1 MAPAR
6 AAPRRGGRRRA
17 AAEPA
22 AQEVGGG
29 RAALARLAD
38 GYAAVSGY
46 EKPDPPP
53 PPPAASAPAGRPYSS
68 SSPAS
73 AQPARSSAYLKLDS
87 NENMAM
93 PRQFQA
99 DLLRAARRAVDVRE
113 YPLGGE
119 ERLARAIARHLRVPA
134 SSVGIGS
141 GSDQVLDQLLAAFV
155 AGGRGGRVL
164 ATSPT
169 FSFFEDRCRLYSVPV
184 TSVPYSDDMTLD
196 AGALR
201 AACRSFAGGGRR
213 GAPRL
218 LYLDMPNNPT
228 GFQLGRADLEDIATA
243 FDGLVVIDEAYAE
256 FAGYTAVRWTR
267 RIDNLAVVRT
277 FSKSFGLAG
286 LRLGYFAAGGRL
298 AEAYNRAVRYP
309 YPVSSLA
316 IEAGIEALRR
326 SGQAREVADLVRR
339 ERARVARELRSHGAF
354 DVFDSSANF
363 VLFDA
368 GGAHRRVHAA
378 LAEQGISIR
387 RLGRIGG
394 REGCLRVT
402 IGTREM
408 NSRFLLAVRDLLG

>member
-6 AAPRRGGRRRA
+6 APPPPPSAARRGGKGRQRGGRA
-17 AAEPA
+17 GAARPPA
-22 AQEVGGG
+22 GKGREAGGGGGGGGGG
-29 RAALARLAD
+29 RAALARLAA
-38 GYAAVSGY
+38 GYAAASGY
-46 EKPDPPP
+46 EKPAPPP
-53 PPPAASAPAGRPYSS
+53 GSGAG
-68 SSPAS
+68 
-73 AQPARSSAYLKLDS
+73 YLKLDS

-99 DLLRAARRAVDVRE
+99 DLLRAARKAVDVRE
-113 YPLGGE
+113 YPLGGG

-155 AGGRGGRVL
+155 AAGAGGRVL

-169 FSFFEDRCRLYSVPV
+169 FTFFEDRCRLYSVPV

-201 AACRSFAGGGRR
+201 DACRAFGGAAR
-213 GAPRL
+213 GAPGM

-228 GFQLGRADLEDIATA
+228 GFHLGRADLEDVASG

-256 FAGYTAVRWTR
+256 FAGYTAVRWTKR
-267 RIDNLAVVRT
+267 MDNLAVVRT

-286 LRLGYFAAGGRL
+286 LRLGYLVAGGRI
-298 AEAYNRAVRYP
+298 AEAYNRAVGYP

-316 IEAGIEALRR
+316 VEAGIEALRR
-326 SGQAREVADLVRR
+326 SQQVRGVADLVRR
-339 ERARVARELRSHGAF
+339 ERARVIRELRAHAAF

-363 VLFDA
+363 VMFDA

-387 RLGRIGG
+387 RLGRIGR

>member
-1 MAPAR
+1 MQVAPAR

-22 AQEVGGG
+22 PQEGYEG

-53 PPPAASAPAGRPYSS
+53 PLPAAS
-68 SSPAS
+68 SP
-73 AQPARSSAYLKLDS
+73 PARAAAYLKLDS

-213 GAPRL
+213 GAPRM

-387 RLGRIGG
+387 RLGRIGR

>member
-1 MAPAR
+1 MPPAR
-6 AAPRRGGRRRA
+6 AAPRRRA
-17 AAEPA
+17 AGRA
-22 AQEVGGG
+22 APPRAAPRGGGG

-38 GYAAVSGY
+38 RYASMQGY
-46 EKPDPPP
+46 EKPDLPPAARQAASAAAGRASSP
-53 PPPAASAPAGRPYSS
+53 APPPAAAP
-68 SSPAS
+68 
-73 AQPARSSAYLKLDS
+73 PARAAGYLKLDS

-99 DLLRAARRAVDVRE
+99 DLLRAARKAVDVRE
-113 YPLGGE
+113 YPLGGG
-119 ERLARAIARHLRVPA
+119 ERLAGAIARHLRVPA

-141 GSDQVLDQLLAAFV
+141 GSDQILDQLLAAFV
-155 AGGRGGRVL
+155 AGQGGRVL
-164 ATSPT
+164 ASSPT
-169 FSFFEDRCRLYSVPV
+169 FAFFEDRCRLYSVPV

-196 AGALR
+196 AEALR
-201 AACRSFAGGGRR
+201 AACRAFKGGRR
-213 GAPRL
+213 GAPCM

-228 GFQLGRADLEDIATA
+228 GFQLGRADLEDVASA

-286 LRLGYFAAGGRL
+286 LRLGYFAAGGRI
-298 AEAYNRAVRYP
+298 AEAYNRAVGYP

-316 IEAGIEALRR
+316 VEAGIEALRR
-326 SGQAREVADLVRR
+326 SGQVRAVADLVRR

-354 DVFDSSANF
+354 EVFDSSANF

-378 LAEQGISIR
+378 LAEQGISVR
-387 RLGRIGG
+387 RLGRIGR

>member
-22 AQEVGGG
+22 PQEGYEG

-53 PPPAASAPAGRPYSS
+53 PLPAAS
-68 SSPAS
+68 SP
-73 AQPARSSAYLKLDS
+73 PARAAAYLKLDS

-213 GAPRL
+213 GAPRM

-387 RLGRIGG
+387 RLGRIGR

>member
-6 AAPRRGGRRRA
+6 APPPPPSAARRGGKGEQRGGRA
-17 AAEPA
+17 GAARSPA
-22 AQEVGGG
+22 GKGREAGGGGGGGGGGG
-29 RAALARLAD
+29 RAALARLAA
-38 GYAAVSGY
+38 GYAAASGY
-46 EKPDPPP
+46 EKPAPPP
-53 PPPAASAPAGRPYSS
+53 GSGAG
-68 SSPAS
+68 
-73 AQPARSSAYLKLDS
+73 YLKLDS

-99 DLLRAARRAVDVRE
+99 DLLRAARKAVDVRE
-113 YPLGGE
+113 YPLGGG

-155 AGGRGGRVL
+155 AAGAGGRVL

-169 FSFFEDRCRLYSVPV
+169 FTFFEDRCRLYSVPF

-201 AACRSFAGGGRR
+201 DACRAFGGAAR
-213 GAPRL
+213 GAPGM

-228 GFQLGRADLEDIATA
+228 GFHLGRADLEDVASG

-256 FAGYTAVRWTR
+256 FAGYTAVRWTKR
-267 RIDNLAVVRT
+267 MDNLAVVRT

-286 LRLGYFAAGGRL
+286 LRLGYLVAGGRI
-298 AEAYNRAVRYP
+298 AEAYNRAVGYP

-316 IEAGIEALRR
+316 VEAGIEALRR
-326 SGQAREVADLVRR
+326 SQQVRGVADLVRR
-339 ERARVARELRSHGAF
+339 ERARVIRELRAHAAF

-363 VLFDA
+363 VMFDA

-387 RLGRIGG
+387 RLGRIGR

>member
-6 AAPRRGGRRRA
+6 SAPHRGGRRRA

-22 AQEVGGG
+22 AKEGHEG

-53 PPPAASAPAGRPYSS
+53 PPPAAPAPAGRS
-68 SSPAS
+68 AS
-73 AQPARSSAYLKLDS
+73 ASAAPAPARAAGYLKLDS

-134 SSVGIGS
+134 SSIGIGS
-141 GSDQVLDQLLAAFV
+141 GSDQVLDQLLAAFA

-169 FSFFEDRCRLYSVPV
+169 FSFFEDRCRLYSVPI

-201 AACRSFAGGGRR
+201 AACRSLGGVRR
-213 GAPRL
+213 GAPGM

-286 LRLGYFAAGGRL
+286 LRLGYLVGGGRL

-326 SGQAREVADLVRR
+326 SGQVREVADLVRR
-339 ERARVARELRSHGAF
+339 ERARVARELRSHAAF

>member
-22 AQEVGGG
+22 PQEGCEG

-38 GYAAVSGY
+38 GYAAASGY

-53 PPPAASAPAGRPYSS
+53 PLPAAS
-68 SSPAS
+68 SP
-73 AQPARSSAYLKLDS
+73 PARAAAYLKLDS

-213 GAPRL
+213 GAPRM

-387 RLGRIGG
+387 RLGRIGR

>member
-6 AAPRRGGRRRA
+6 AAPRSRGPRRA
-17 AAEPA
+17 ATGRK
-22 AQEVGGG
+22 AQPGGEG
-29 RAALARLAD
+29 RAALARLAA
-38 GYAAVSGY
+38 GYAAASGY
-46 EKPDPPP
+46 EKPDL
-53 PPPAASAPAGRPYSS
+53 PPPAARRAAPGADRATS
-68 SSPAS
+68 SSPAP
-73 AQPARSSAYLKLDS
+73 ATPARAAGYLKLDS

-99 DLLRAARRAVDVRE
+99 DLLRAARKSVDVRE

-119 ERLARAIARHLRVPA
+119 ERLARALARHLRVPA

-141 GSDQVLDQLLAAFV
+141 GSDQILDQLLAAFV
-155 AGGRGGRVL
+155 AGQGGRVL

-201 AACRSFAGGGRR
+201 AACRDFGGGPR
-213 GAPRL
+213 GAPGM

-228 GFQLGRADLEDIATA
+228 GFQLGRADLEDIASM

-256 FAGYTAVRWTR
+256 FADYTAVRWTS

-286 LRLGYFAAGGRL
+286 LRLGYLAAGGRL

-316 IEAGIEALRR
+316 IEACIEALRR
-326 SGQAREVADLVRR
+326 SAQVREVADLVRR

-354 DVFDSSANF
+354 DVFDSRANF